1 MINNNNLAVLLIG
14 LTLVAA
20 HSNAKTLL
28 TSDPT
33 PLIALQ
39 GAKLHLAPGQTL
51 EKGTLLIEGNRIK
64 AVLTGNDIPAGA
76 RVVEMAGLDIYP
88 GFIDPFTQYG
98 ISFEYPTETK
108 SSPVYEIKRIGG
120 NAANGAVHAEKQWS
134 QYFAPDKEAA
144 LSWINNGFT
153 SVQSAKLDGIFRG
166 QGVHVSLADK
176 IANEVVYRAQANH
189 YLSFDKG
196 SSAQDYPSSLMGAM
210 ALIRQTFV
218 DAAWYN
224 ENRSKLSA
232 AVAPGLLEFN
242 AALQGLGNTQ
252 AQYFIFDTPDLNNQQ
267 RASALMR
274 EFKLKG
280 ALLGNGREYARI
292 DEIKAKG
299 YPLILPLSFPA
310 APDVSQPGT
319 EYQLKLADLRHWER
333 AAGNGQAL
341 EQAGIGF
348 ALTLHGIED
357 KKDFWPRLQKA
368 IKAGLSEQ
376 AALAALT
383 TQAASIAGISDT
395 AGKLNPG
402 FVADLAIY
410 QGNPF
415 SDGKLVSVFLQGQ
428 EKVII
433 PRDQLAVTGSY
444 TVTINNQPVPFEVS
458 YDQGLKF
465 KVADKSAPLT
475 GTGMPLTTRVELP
488 GLDGKPRLAL
498 DLHALKAVAYTND
511 GTQTPLTLAKVDTQ
525 KASNSLADTSGPEA
539 SSYVGKLTS
548 PNVAFGLASLPEQDK
563 VHIQGATLWTSESQG
578 ILENADIIISKGKIL
593 SIGTRLMTPPGYQRI
608 DGTGKHVT
616 AGIVDEHSHIALN
629 GGTNEGTDAVTSEVR
644 IGDVLDP
651 EDVSLY
657 RSLAGGVTT
666 AQLLHGSA
674 NPIGGQSQLIKLRWG
689 ENAEGLKYQGA
700 PASIKFALG
709 ENVKQ
714 SNWGDNFTIRFPQS
728 RMGVESVMADAFD
741 AAREYQRDIK
751 AFNAL
756 DKGSQAE
763 RVSPRPNLRLEAVA
777 EVLDKGRDVHIH
789 SYVQSE
795 ILMFLRLAETYGFK
809 VKAFTHVLEGYK
821 VAKELAAHGAGAST
835 FSDWWAYKFEVYDA
849 IVQNACLMHQAG
861 VLTSLNSDSFE
872 MQRRLNQEAAKSM
885 MYCDMSAEDAWKM
898 ITINPARQ
906 LGIEKETGSLKEGK
920 VADLVLWD
928 ANPLSV
934 YARTEAVWIDGKRF
948 YDRETD
954 KQMQA
959 AQASE
964 RQALVAKILSLD
976 ESEKAGEKSEQK
988 KEPLWHCD
996 SHYIAFG
1003 TRASHLGAQ
1012 HQHQGAH

>member
-1 MINNNNLAVLLIG
+1 MINNNNLAMLLIG
-14 LTLVAA
+14 LTLFPIGS
-20 HSNAKTLL
+20 HAKTLL

-64 AVLTGNDIPAGA
+64 GVLTGNDIPAGA
-76 RVVEMAGLDIYP
+76 RIVEMAGLDIYP

-108 SSPVYEIKRIGG
+108 STPVYEIKRIGG
-120 NAANGAVHAEKQWS
+120 NAANGAVHAEKQWAHF
-134 QYFAPDKEAA
+134 FAPDKDAA
-144 LSWINNGFT
+144 SSWINNGFT

-176 IANEVVYRAQANH
+176 IANDLVYRAQANH

-196 SSAQDYPSSLMGAM
+196 SSTQDYPSSLMGAI
-210 ALIRQTFV
+210 ALIRQTLM
-218 DAAWYN
+218 DAAWYS

-232 AVAPGLLEFN
+232 AATPGQLEFN

-252 AQYFIFDTPDLNNQQ
+252 EHYFVFDTPDLNNQQ
-267 RASALMR
+267 RASGLMS

-299 YPLILPLSFPA
+299 YPLILPLNFPA

-376 AALAALT
+376 TALAALT
-383 TQAASIAGISDT
+383 TQAATIAGVADT
-395 AGKLNPG
+395 AGKLSPG

-433 PRDQLAVTGSY
+433 PREQLAVTGSY
-444 TVTINNQPVPFEVS
+444 TVTINDQAVPLEVT
-458 YDQGLKF
+458 YEQGLKL
-465 KVADKSAPLT
+465 KVEDKSAPLT
-475 GTGMPLTTRVELP
+475 GTGTELNTRIELP
-488 GLDGKPRLAL
+488 GFEGKPRLTL
-498 DLHALKAVAYTND
+498 DLPALKAVAYSGD
-511 GTQTPLTLAKVDTQ
+511 GTQTPLTLKKVDNESRADNTPA
-525 KASNSLADTSGPEA
+525 ASESI
-539 SSYVGKLTS
+539 SYVGKLTS
-548 PNVAFGLASLPEQDK
+548 PNVAFGRESLPEQDK
-563 VHIQGATLWTSESQG
+563 VHIQGATVWTSESQG
-578 ILENADIIISKGKIL
+578 VLENADIIISKGKIL
-593 SIGTRLMTPPGYQRI
+593 SIGTDLMTPPGYQRI

-689 ENAEGLKYQGA
+689 VNAEGLKYQGA

-714 SNWGDNFTIRFPQS
+714 SNWGDDFTIRFPQS

-751 AFNAL
+751 AYNAL
-756 DKGSQAE
+756 DKRRRAE

-777 EVLDKGRDVHIH
+777 EVLDKERDVHIH

-906 LGIEKETGSLKEGK
+906 LGIDKDTGSLKEGK

-928 ANPLSV
+928 TNPLSV

-964 RQALVAKILSLD
+964 REALVAKILSLD
-976 ESEKAGEKSEQK
+976 ESEKAGEQPEQK
-988 KEPLWHCD
+988 QEPLWHCD

-1003 TRASHLGAQ
+1003 TRATYQGAQ